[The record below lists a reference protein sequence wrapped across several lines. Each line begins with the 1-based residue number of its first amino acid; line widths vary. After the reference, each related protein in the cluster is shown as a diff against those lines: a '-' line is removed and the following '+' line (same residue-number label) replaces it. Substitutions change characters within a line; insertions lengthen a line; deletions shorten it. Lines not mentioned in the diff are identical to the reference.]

1 MQTISRSEPLAQS
14 GQPSEIPN
22 KERASP
28 DLLKL
33 FIATVASNRNELV
46 RLAPILSLLTEK
58 RHRRKL
64 VFAGAALCCLV
75 LGLIVMLASHSNPAA
90 GATPN
95 SQQQT
100 PASPS
105 ARSGSGMTNG
115 PVPAPPAIV
124 RQQAEAPWVA
134 ALKKLFLEID
144 DSAATN
150 QIFGGAPVWTDRRSG
165 YYFCADSPYF
175 EKLKPGS
182 IMTQSSA
189 LQSGYQPKLGAY
201 CH

>member
-1 MQTISRSEPLAQS
+1 
-14 GQPSEIPN
+14 
-22 KERASP
+22 
-28 DLLKL
+28 
-33 FIATVASNRNELV
+33 
-46 RLAPILSLLTEK
+46 
-58 RHRRKL
+58 
-64 VFAGAALCCLV
+64 
-75 LGLIVMLASHSNPAA
+75 MLASHSNPAA